1 MTDFERNKRSI
12 ASWAIA
18 LVFLVVAITTL
29 SIFLDKAD
37 DEICRWGKRGYLEY
51 GLVATITTMICL
63 VVMIMINVFKNLK
76 ATVYFSTVFLAI
88 LLFAAGVVLAV
99 TYSSYNNDK
108 MNTPK
113 ANTSFCDWLQKTD
126 NYVSCTY
133 LIVASVF
140 SFLAAVVLIVE
151 FCLTRYIAFV
161 CVPCMLYEEEN

>member
-76 ATVYFSTVFLAI
+76 ATV
-88 LLFAAGVVLAV
+88 
-99 TYSSYNNDK
+99 
-108 MNTPK
+108 
-113 ANTSFCDWLQKTD
+113 
-126 NYVSCTY
+126 
-133 LIVASVF
+133 F